1 MVCNRHERHN
11 GGYAVGHHDA
21 PGVQVISAILYFVG
35 GLFSI
40 AGKIFEWMY
49 ARRLVDAGRTAQ
61 QLESLKEQ
69 VDAAKKAVDARIA
82 VERDLAAHPD
92 RVRDDDGFRRADD
105 E

>member
-1 MVCNRHERHN
+1 MI
-11 GGYAVGHHDA
+11 A
-21 PGVQVISAILYFVG
+21 AILSLVG
-35 GLFSI
+35 GLFSL
-40 AGKIFEWMY
+40 AGKIFDWLY
-49 ARRLVDAGRTAQ
+49 AKRLVDAGRTAQ

-92 RVRDDDGFRRADD
+92 RVRDDDGFRRTDD